1 MKGKVI
7 IMSGPSG
14 SGKSSIIK
22 LLMSKRPD
30 LNLGFSVSATSRDPR
45 PGEIH
50 GKEYYFISPEDFR
63 KKIENDELVEWEEVY
78 AGTYYGTLKC
88 EVERLVNEG
97 FTVILDVDVKGGL
110 NIKNIYGDD
119 ALSIFVKPP
128 SLEVLEERLR
138 ARGTES
144 EETLA
149 KRLGKADFEI
159 GLSTNYDRIFV
170 NIDLAEAAGQVAE
183 AIENFKPGGA

>member
-22 LLMSKRPD
+22 LLMNKRPD

-78 AGTYYGTLKC
+78 AGTYYGTLKS

-138 ARGTES
+138 TRGTES